1 MTWDS
6 TIKVTDIVMIFAIIV
21 GPLIAVQITEY
32 LRNLKDVRDRK
43 VHIFRTLM
51 STRSAPL
58 LGVHIEAL
66 NLVELEFHSSKQQ
79 ERRVVDAWRLYL
91 THLADRRY
99 PKETWG
105 SRKDELLIEL
115 LYEMSLAL
123 GYSYDKSQIKSGAY
137 YPSGYEDA
145 DSDHYETRKLW
156 LEVLKGKRPLSM
168 ITQIIDPGKD
178 TFPANKLDETND
190 PK

>member
-1 MTWDS
+1 MIWDF
-6 TIKVTDIVMIFAIIV
+6 TIKITDIIMILVIV
-21 GPLIAVQITEY
+21 IGPLIAVQITEY
-32 LRNLKDVRDRK
+32 LRKLKDVHDRK
-43 VHIFRTLM
+43 VYIFRTLM

-58 LGVHIEAL
+58 LGVHIESL
-66 NLVELEFHSSKQQ
+66 NLVELEFHSNKKQ

-91 THLADRRY
+91 THLADHRY
-99 PKETWG
+99 PKETWS

-137 YPSGYEDA
+137 YPAGYEDA

-156 LEVLKGKRPLSM
+156 LEVLKGKRSLSM
-168 ITQIIDPGKD
+168 ITQIVAPEKD
-178 TFPANKLDETND
+178 ISQVTELDQT
-190 PK
+190 KVLT